1 MKKFIVLNLSLILG
15 LTAILSLLTA
25 HVPQSL
31 AADSQPLIV
40 PTGEGEDTFEYSYY
54 YKSRLVTLNL
64 SQQLIAIKEK
74 KAFGINFIFSKTLSN
89 S

>member
-1 MKKFIVLNLSLILG
+1 MKKLSVLNVNLILG
-15 LTAILSLLTA
+15 LTAILALLTA

-54 YKSRLVTLNL
+54 Y
-64 SQQLIAIKEK
+64 
-74 KAFGINFIFSKTLSN
+74 
-89 S
+89 